1 MVIHRKTGYFNFL
14 KTKGDEMKAQKI
26 VEKVDMK
33 TKKEIANMWQKL
45 DATQKAEYES
55 KTPSTNASNK
65 SCLKIAT
72 RCSPKDIKDTI
83 NVLSDEKKEAIE
95 EMGFVSLLEMK
106 CRKLSHSMCVKD
118 GGEEVDFTGSMDD
131 QDIVK
136 FNTKGCGNFGGHYC
150 SYGRIALQY
159 YVCVIIKN
167 EEKERTLRT
176 PCPHELEVKL
186 KKEDDNMLDMGCDG
200 GQKFLG
206 NTKPPKSRPNKE
218 NGTPNE
224 QDDNVK
230 GFATVDK
237 TSAPSIEV
245 IRERKHAKQPQN
257 EDKMGHNKVKNL
269 FLENCSSTST
279 RDPIVTRAT
288 ANRKP
293 GPHKRTPYEDIN
305 ELKAKANAK
314 TRQVIAHEQIMKRL
328 GVGPFRMTNDISED
342 DRDLLSLHFVAI
354 HWIQNELL
362 VDTGAVAIDH
372 HHLRSLAPGSPLFDD
387 IINVMADYLYDT
399 TSTKWF
405 LPTYFWSECA
415 KFARPSDRMT
425 SCARTHNFCLARFNG
440 RLKDCMQIYI
450 PMHED
455 VIGHWYLFICD
466 IFHKKAEIWDSL
478 PDARH
483 NKKREN
489 DCHISYDSNEQQ
501 MRLAIE
507 LVRNEKN
514 LLCDAITREALK
526 VMENGS
532 DFMAKGNKIGNVE
545 VKDMDVADV
554 TVRRKRVYIRK
565 QKKSAV
571 TIPKTR
577 TGRSQPRPRRH

>member
-1 MVIHRKTGYFNFL
+1 METEYGGLGDDAKTMTHFAGELSSIRKDVATL
-14 KTKGDEMKAQKI
+14 VATIARMDES
-26 VEKVDMK
+26 
-33 TKKEIANMWQKL
+33 L
-45 DATQKAEYES
+45 
-55 KTPSTNASNK
+55 SNIM
-65 SCLKIAT
+65 S
-72 RCSPKDIKDTI
+72 
-83 NVLSDEKKEAIE
+83 VLS
-95 EMGFVSLLEMK
+95 S
-106 CRKLSHSMCVKD
+106 
-118 GGEEVDFTGSMDD
+118 
-131 QDIVK
+131 
-136 FNTKGCGNFGGHYC
+136 
-150 SYGRIALQY
+150 
-159 YVCVIIKN
+159 KN

-257 EDKMGHNKVKNL
+257 E
-269 FLENCSSTST
+269 NCSSTST

-314 TRQVIAHEQIMKRL
+314 TRQVIAHERIMKRL

-342 DRDLLSLHFVAI
+342 DRDLL
-354 HWIQNELL
+354 
-362 VDTGAVAIDH
+362 TIDH

-455 VIGHWYLFICD
+455 
-466 IFHKKAEIWDSL
+466 KAEIWDSL

-489 DCHISYDSNEQQ
+489 DCHISVNSVFHDDILSIFGTEWTFSFFSVVSPLNVNPIQPNGVNCGIFVIRHMQYYCQLWYDRYDSNEQQ

>member
-1 MVIHRKTGYFNFL
+1 
-14 KTKGDEMKAQKI
+14 
-26 VEKVDMK
+26 
-33 TKKEIANMWQKL
+33 
-45 DATQKAEYES
+45 
-55 KTPSTNASNK
+55 
-65 SCLKIAT
+65 
-72 RCSPKDIKDTI
+72 
-83 NVLSDEKKEAIE
+83 
-95 EMGFVSLLEMK
+95 
-106 CRKLSHSMCVKD
+106 
-118 GGEEVDFTGSMDD
+118 
-131 QDIVK
+131 
-136 FNTKGCGNFGGHYC
+136 
-150 SYGRIALQY
+150 
-159 YVCVIIKN
+159 
-167 EEKERTLRT
+167 
-176 PCPHELEVKL
+176 
-186 KKEDDNMLDMGCDG
+186 MLDMGCDG